1 MRDAS
6 ILLQGRLDLFDLHQ
20 EEPLAWNTDAFAP
33 HFLKTQLSVSLSCRM
48 DSAAW
53 LVSSNCPEKIAHQ
66 NAAPIKITSNREIGS
81 SRNKDA
87 SMAYPCAAA
96 ACQPPCGRVY
106 LRYKRQELAATAS
119 EESSMVMAASHGAT
133 RPNAANGVISRCQA
147 TEPYKFCRATSP
159 VA

>member
-1 MRDAS
+1 MAAS
-6 ILLQGRLDLFDLHQ
+6 CCKTGLTSLTCIKKSRLRGILTLSRH
-20 EEPLAWNTDAFAP
+20 T
-33 HFLKTQLSVSLSCRM
+33 FLKTQLSVSLSCRM

-106 LRYKRQELAATAS
+106 LRYKRQELAAT
-119 EESSMVMAASHGAT
+119 
-133 RPNAANGVISRCQA
+133 R
-147 TEPYKFCRATSP
+147 
-159 VA
+159 